1 MHVVQFQHTRV
12 PVAKYGGA
20 QRIVVW
26 LAQALVEL
34 GHDVTLLAGPGSR
47 VPGVR
52 VVEVEATEVRRAG
65 FDVRRYV
72 DRPVDVMHYH
82 GLVEH
87 PPNVPFVA
95 TLHGNLGAGQSAPP
109 YVICVSENHARRHG
123 TDAFVYNGVRLDE
136 CSFREHKA
144 DFDLFLA
151 RLHSAKGWRVA
162 TQAAKTAR
170 FRLVVAGGWRPSF
183 SRWVKF
189 VGEVGGDEKRALLA
203 GARCLWMPVQ
213 WEDPCPVN
221 VLEALASGT
230 PVIGTPRGSLPALIG
245 PDGGGIGATL
255 DELLALRGR
264 LADFNAHACRR
275 RAERYFTHLR
285 MARDYVRMYEG
296 LLRDGRLPAGVLT
309 PDEFP
314 LSGTERGSGG
324 EDYTSW

>member
-26 LAQALVEL
+26 LAQALAEL
-34 GHDVTLLAGPGSR
+34 GHEVTLLAGPGSR

-52 VVEVEATEVRRAG
+52 VVEVEANEVRRPG

-72 DRPVDVMHYH
+72 DRPLDVMHYH

-123 TDAFVYNGVRLDE
+123 TDAFVHNGVRLDE
-136 CSFREHKA
+136 YEFRERKA

-151 RLHSAKGWRVA
+151 RLHSVKGWRVA
-162 TQAAKTAR
+162 VLAAKAER

-183 SRWVKF
+183 SRWVRF
-189 VGEVGGDEKRALLA
+189 VGEVGGAEKRQLLA
-203 GARCLWMPVQ
+203 AARCLWMPVQ
-213 WEDPCPVN
+213 WDDPCPVN

-230 PVIGTPRGSLPALIG
+230 PVLATPRGSLPELVG
-245 PDGGGIGATL
+245 PDGGGIAADL
-255 DELLALRGR
+255 DGLLGLRRR
-264 LADFNAHACRR
+264 LAEFDPRACRR
-275 RAERYFTHLR
+275 RAEHYFSHLR

-296 LLRDGRLPAGVLT
+296 LLEHGRLPVGRRADAGA
-309 PDEFP
+309 
-314 LSGTERGSGG
+314 
-324 EDYTSW
+324 